1 MPRRR
6 QRRATETPPAP
17 AAPGRR
23 LTRAWR
29 RPATIAGLAAL
40 LALASYAVARWY
52 ASRPSPLRREAG
64 LDVLLVTIDTLR
76 ADALGAYGQQRPTSP
91 WFDRLAR
98 AGVLFES
105 AHAHNVVTL
114 PSHTNILTGRW
125 PFDHGV
131 RENAGFRVPAQL
143 DTLATLLKA
152 RGYATAAFVSGFPL
166 DSRFGLERGFDVY
179 DDAFADS
186 AGVSGP
192 LALPERA
199 AADTAARARR
209 WWDQEFSGPR
219 FAWVHFY
226 DPHAPY
232 RPVTPFA
239 ATFADAPYLGEVAA
253 ADAALGTL
261 VEPLLAQ
268 GRSGRTLV
276 IVTADHGESLGEHG
290 ERTHGLFAYEA
301 TLRVPLVVFA
311 PRLLRARVVRTPA
324 RHVDLLPSVL
334 DALALPTPAGLS
346 GRSLLS
352 AAAGHEAT
360 DAPSYFEALS
370 AMLGRGWAPLY
381 GVLSQGRK
389 YVDLPLPE
397 MYDLTR
403 DPHELT
409 NLVAVEPRPR
419 DVLRILLRDFRA
431 GDRGIQRAQE
441 SAETRERLAALG
453 YVSAAP
459 APRDKQYTRD
469 DDPKRLVH
477 LDDLMQQAIARHR
490 EGDLEGAA
498 ALCREVVRQR
508 PDMSA
513 ALLQLALVLRKLG
526 RLPPAIEA
534 LEQALRAN
542 PEDVSTIVLLGSY
555 LAEAG
560 RAGEAVAV
568 LETHAQR
575 TDAPLDVLTSLGVA
589 LAGLGRSKEALEA
602 FERAR
607 RQDPSSA
614 MILVQMATVDLSAR
628 RFEAARGRLVE
639 ALRLSPRLALAHHH
653 LALVER
659 AQGRLEAAEAGFR
672 EALALD
678 PSDPDSQLNLGLLL
692 ASQGRVAEAALCLQA
707 FLNLAPPAVYAA
719 QIAAVQAWLTRHAPA
734 LVEHP

>member
-6 QRRATETPPAP
+6 ERRATVAPPTPSAP
-17 AAPGRR
+17 RQA
-23 LTRAWR
+23 RAWR
-29 RPATIAGLAAL
+29 RPAAVAGTLAL
-40 LALASYAVARWY
+40 LALAGYAVARWH
-52 ASRPSPLRREAG
+52 AARPSPLRREAG

-76 ADALGAYGQQRPTSP
+76 ADALGAYGQKRPTSP
-91 WFDRLAR
+91 WFDRLASG
-98 AGVLFES
+98 GVLFER

-125 PFDHGV
+125 PFEHGV

-152 RGYATAAFVSGFPL
+152 QGYATAAFVSGFPL

-209 WWDQEFSGPR
+209 WWDRKFAGPR

-232 RPVTPFA
+232 RPAAPFA

-261 VEPLLAQ
+261 IEPLLAQ
-268 GRSGRTLV
+268 GRGTRTLV

-301 TLRVPLVVFA
+301 TLRVPLVLFA
-311 PRLLRARVVRTPA
+311 PRLLRARVVRAPA

-334 DALALPTPAGLS
+334 DALALPTPAGLP

-352 AAAGHEAT
+352 AAAGHEAA

-419 DVLRILLRDFRA
+419 DVLRVLLRDFRA
-431 GDRGIQRAQE
+431 GDRGIERAQE

-459 APRDKQYTRD
+459 APRDKQYTRE

-534 LEQALRAN
+534 LEQALRAS
-542 PEDVSTIVLLGSY
+542 PEDVSTVVLLGSY

-560 RAGEAVAV
+560 RASEAVAV
-568 LETHAQR
+568 LDTYAR
-575 TDAPLDVLTSLGVA
+575 RPDAPLDVLTSLGVA
-589 LAGLGRSKEALEA
+589 LARLGRSGDALAA

-614 MILVQMATVDLSAR
+614 MILVQMATVDLGAR
-628 RFEAARGRLVE
+628 RFEAARGRLE
-639 ALRLSPRLALAHHH
+639 QALRLSPRLALAHHH
-653 LALVER
+653 LALVAR
-659 AQGRLEAAEAGFR
+659 AEGRLEAAESGFR

-678 PSDPDSQLNLGLLL
+678 PGDPDSQLNLGLLL
-692 ASQGRVAEAALCLQA
+692 ASRGRVDEAAACFEA
-707 FLNLAPPAVYAA
+707 FLSLAPPAVYSS
-719 QIAAVQAWLTRHAPA
+719 QIAAVQAWLSRQDGRSSG
-734 LVEHP
+734 HP